1 MIRIVLAFAFLTFF
15 VACSPKVS
23 SKFATPEDIRFLERP
38 DEKVKRSPCNDP
50 LSYVAHP
57 ELIRPK
63 VIRVNVHFM
72 NSTDGRH
79 SMPKEEAVAYAKE
92 WIHATNSNLDHN
104 MKMFLPHGNDTPV
117 LPIPYRYVISP
128 DPDIPGDEGVYY
140 HIDDELCYVVKKG
153 RERNISDKRIIQ
165 KYAVRDD
172 SVLNIFMQTH
182 HLDSI
187 PSPTYSASTNGISMG
202 SSVKI
207 FGQWH
212 KKPSVWDIRGI
223 VNHELGHS
231 LGLAH
236 TWGGYD
242 GCDDTP
248 PHPNCWN
255 KTDTPPCDTMYS
267 NNMMDYNAHMAALT
281 PCQIGKILQNMARPG
296 SIQRN
301 IIEARWCTLDTSAT
315 LTVTDS
321 LSLECAYDCEG
332 NIIIESGGVLEIT
345 CRLSM
350 PEGSTITIMPG
361 GKLTIGS
368 TGYIHN
374 ACGDTWEGIVLVQE
388 KKVKGILEVIDGGKI
403 DHANHTRVSEP

>member
-1 MIRIVLAFAFLTFF
+1 MIRIVLAFAFLSVFA
-15 VACSPKVS
+15 ACSPKVTTE
-23 SKFATPEDIRFLERP
+23 FATPEDIRFLERP

-57 ELIRPK
+57 ELIRMK
-63 VIRVNVHFM
+63 TIRVNLHFM
-72 NSTDGRH
+72 NSADGRH
-79 SMPKEEAVAYAKE
+79 NMPKEEATAYARD
-92 WIHATNSNLDHN
+92 WIYASNSNLDKN

-117 LPIPYRYVISP
+117 LPIPYRYVITP

-212 KKPSVWDIRGI
+212 KKPSVWDSRGI

-255 KTDTPPCDTMYS
+255 KTNTPPCDTMYS
-267 NNMMDYNAHMAALT
+267 NNMMDYNAHMGALT
-281 PCQIGKILQNMARPG
+281 PCQIGKILLNMARPG

-301 IIEARWCTLDTSAT
+301 ITEAKWCTLDTSAT
-315 LTVTDS
+315 ITVTDS
-321 LSLECAYDCEG
+321 LALECAYDCEG
-332 NIIIESGGVLEIT
+332 NIIIESGGVLQIT

-361 GKLTIGS
+361 GKLIIAS

-374 ACGDTWEGIVLVQE
+374 ACGDAWDGIVLVQE
-388 KKVKGILEVIDGGKI
+388 KKAKGILEVIDGGRI
-403 DHANHTRVSEP
+403 DNATYTRVSEP